1 MNRREL
7 RENTFKFLFCIDFH
21 SEEEWE
27 GQINLFLN
35 SFELE
40 EVEPEEKEKF
50 RIRTLDIIDKISEL
64 DKKIEEVTQG
74 WKKNRIGKAELTI
87 IRLAFYEMK
96 YDEEVPVS
104 VAINEAVELSK
115 KFGGEDSAGFVN
127 GILAKMV

>member
-27 GQINLFLN
+27 EQIYLFLN

-50 RIRTLDIIDKISEL
+50 RIRTLDIMDKIPEL
-64 DKKIEEVTQG
+64 DQKIEKVTKG

-96 YDEEVPVS
+96 YDEDVPVS

>member
-21 SEEEWE
+21 SEEEWK

-50 RIRTLDIIDKISEL
+50 RIRILDIIEKISEL

-96 YDEEVPVS
+96 YDEDVPVS

>member
-35 SFELE
+35 AFELE

-50 RIRTLDIIDKISEL
+50 RIRILDIIEKISEL

-96 YDEEVPVS
+96 YDEDVPVS

-115 KFGGEDSAGFVN
+115 KIGGEDSAGFVN

>member
-40 EVEPEEKEKF
+40 EVEPEEK
-50 RIRTLDIIDKISEL
+50 
-64 DKKIEEVTQG
+64 
-74 WKKNRIGKAELTI
+74 
-87 IRLAFYEMK
+87 
-96 YDEEVPVS
+96 
-104 VAINEAVELSK
+104 
-115 KFGGEDSAGFVN
+115 
-127 GILAKMV
+127 

>member
-50 RIRTLDIIDKISEL
+50 RIRTLDIVDKIPEL
-64 DKKIEEVTQG
+64 DKKIEKVTKG

-96 YDEEVPVS
+96 YDEDVPVS

>member
-96 YDEEVPVS
+96 YDEDVPVS

>member
-50 RIRTLDIIDKISEL
+50 RIRILDIIEKISEL

-96 YDEEVPVS
+96 YDEDVPVS

>member
-96 YDEEVPVS
+96 YDEDVPVS

-127 GILAKMV
+127 GILAKMG

>member
-7 RENTFKFLFCIDFH
+7 RENTFKFLFCIDYH

-50 RIRTLDIIDKISEL
+50 RIRILDIIEKISEL

-96 YDEEVPVS
+96 YDEDVPVS

>member
-1 MNRREL
+1 M
-7 RENTFKFLFCIDFH
+7 
-21 SEEEWE
+21 
-27 GQINLFLN
+27 
-35 SFELE
+35 
-40 EVEPEEKEKF
+40 
-50 RIRTLDIIDKISEL
+50 
-64 DKKIEEVTQG
+64 TQG

-96 YDEEVPVS
+96 YDEDVPVS

>member
-27 GQINLFLN
+27 EQINLFLN

-96 YDEEVPVS
+96 YDEDVPVS

>member
-27 GQINLFLN
+27 EQIYLFLN

-50 RIRTLDIIDKISEL
+50 RIRTLDIVDKIPEL
-64 DKKIEEVTQG
+64 DKKIEKVTKG

-96 YDEEVPVS
+96 YDEDVPVS

>member
-21 SEEEWE
+21 SEEVWK

-50 RIRTLDIIDKISEL
+50 RIRILDIIEKISEL

-96 YDEEVPVS
+96 YDEDVPVS

>member
-96 YDEEVPVS
+96 
-104 VAINEAVELSK
+104 
-115 KFGGEDSAGFVN
+115 
-127 GILAKMV
+127 

>member
-27 GQINLFLN
+27 EQINLFLN

-40 EVEPEEKEKF
+40 EVKPEEKEKF

-96 YDEEVPVS
+96 YDEDVPVS